1 MINSINVSDETN
13 KKLTEQFEISDEIS
27 EQADQIESTTK
38 QHNNEINNI
47 KIQANEETQSAIK
60 DLMWKLLEDSEI
72 QDQNDILYDC
82 EKRVNDW
89 KNYFNALNGDQEA
102 IQRKI
107 KELGYVNKSTWITTS
122 QYFLGLDDLNEE
134 DLQKEYIKYFEPQTS
149 VYYLWWVINA
159 VLARAFDMWFFS
171 AMNGKEW
178 KVDEKF
184 SKTIRITQKLVNISR
199 KRKAAQM

>member
-13 KKLTEQFEISDEIS
+13 KKLTEQFEIS

-38 QHNNEINNI
+38 HHNNEIDNM
-47 KIQANEETQSAIK
+47 KIQANEKKQSEIK
-60 DLMWKLLEDSEI
+60 DLMWKLNEDSEI

-199 KRKAAQM
+199 KRKAAQI

>member
-13 KKLTEQFEISDEIS
+13 KKLTEQQISK
-27 EQADQIESTTK
+27 QADQIESTTK
-38 QHNNEINNI
+38 DHNNKIYNM
-47 KIQANEETQSAIK
+47 KIQANEKKQSEIK
-60 DLMWKLLEDSEI
+60 DLMWKLNEDSEI

-199 KRKAAQM
+199 KRKAAQI

>member
-13 KKLTEQFEISDEIS
+13 KKLTEQFEIS

-38 QHNNEINNI
+38 HHNNEIDNM
-47 KIQANEETQSAIK
+47 KIQANEKKQSEIK
-60 DLMWKLLEDSEI
+60 DLMGKLNEDSEI

-82 EKRVNDW
+82 EKRVNDG

-149 VYYLWWVINA
+149 VYYLGGVINA
-159 VLARAFDMWFFS
+159 VLARAFDMGFFS
-171 AMNGKEW
+171 AMNGKEG

-199 KRKAAQM
+199 KRKAAQI